1 MYSFLQ
7 KIGKIYNKTH
17 IYFHLGLN
25 EIFTEEIFQQLI
37 KNLINI
43 KRYYDYSIFPNKD
56 ID

>member
-1 MYSFLQ
+1 M
-7 KIGKIYNKTH
+7 
-17 IYFHLGLN
+17 YFHLGLN